1 MLHEHQLLLA
11 LPDEGGWPGEE
22 RGDEISAWR
31 MRERM
36 KTPSLVLV
44 LALNIGVDPPDVTKP
59 TPCARLECWLDPLAG
74 PVAGQKAIEAIA
86 TALQQQYEQWQP
98 RGTKTVRA
106 CLDPTA
112 QEVRK
117 WCASLRRASPGR
129 DERLLLHFNGH
140 GVPRPTVN
148 GEVWL
153 FNRTFTQYHPVS
165 ILDLL
170 SWLGTPCVLV
180 FDCHNAGRLNEAL
193 AAMGRAGEA
202 APKVG
207 HDVIVLSACA
217 AHEELPTSPELPA
230 DLFTA
235 CLTSPLRVALS
246 FVRRD
251 GLVALPDELLER
263 VPGSPSER
271 RTPAGELN
279 WIFTAVTDAIAWATL
294 PRDLFRRLFRQD
306 MLLASLCRN
315 FLLAQ
320 RVFARYDLHPTSSPP
335 LPEAHGHPLWGAWD
349 LAAEAILT
357 QLAAAAPPPSRV
369 PSAAAG
375 DERGASGASPEG
387 GAGLARPGGPSCSP
401 SPPAVPPSSFFTEQL
416 TAFEVWLSR
425 GAADAAAPEQL
436 PILLQVLLSPTH
448 RYASLLLLGRYVS
461 LGPFAVRETLG
472 VGIFPYVLKLLSSS
486 PTAELSTPLLYLWAA
501 TMLYDRS
508 TRIELLN
515 HQAHCF
521 FVDLLR
527 AHHSPRRPV
536 VLAGEDCD
544 DKRRLVGAREGEAA
558 RGDEF
563 VQDDAERPDVRLAA
577 VGPPLA
583 QLRRKVEWRADER
596 RSESGGGREL
606 PCHAEV
612 AELDAAARGEKD
624 VPRLD
629 VAVQDPAGV
638 QVLKSAERA
647 AVDAPD
653 VGLLKALAA
662 PPGEPRVQVS
672 AVAELHNDVET
683 ARLDEALEVADHV
696 IMPDRRKQPHLA

>member
-1 MLHEHQLLLA
+1 MGRHTLHVDAEAKVSHYVCDYTGIPMKGPGCFMPFWKTPTSRMTKRGNYCCWEAVLQHARATADRDILPKVERRMLHEHQLLLA

-180 FDCHNAGRLNEAL
+180 FDCHNAGRLNEAPPEGEGWHSCAVPLTCVCDPQAL

-263 VPGSPSER
+263 RASLGISAHLGASRRISARPRRRVPGSPSER

-279 WIFTAVTDAIAWATL
+279 WIFTA
-294 PRDLFRRLFRQD
+294 D

-320 RVFARYDLHPTSSPP
+320 RVFARYDLHPISSPP
-335 LPEAHGHPLWGAWD
+335 LPEAHG
-349 LAAEAILT
+349 
-357 QLAAAAPPPSRV
+357 QPPR
-369 PSAAAG
+369 
-375 DERGASGASPEG
+375 DTCRASPEG

-515 HQAHCF
+515 HQA
-521 FVDLLR
+521 
-527 AHHSPRRPV
+527 
-536 VLAGEDCD
+536 
-544 DKRRLVGAREGEAA
+544 
-558 RGDEF
+558 
-563 VQDDAERPDVRLAA
+563 
-577 VGPPLA
+577 
-583 QLRRKVEWRADER
+583 
-596 RSESGGGREL
+596 
-606 PCHAEV
+606 
-612 AELDAAARGEKD
+612 
-624 VPRLD
+624 
-629 VAVQDPAGV
+629 
-638 QVLKSAERA
+638 
-647 AVDAPD
+647 
-653 VGLLKALAA
+653 
-662 PPGEPRVQVS
+662 
-672 AVAELHNDVET
+672 
-683 ARLDEALEVADHV
+683 
-696 IMPDRRKQPHLA
+696 QPQRTH